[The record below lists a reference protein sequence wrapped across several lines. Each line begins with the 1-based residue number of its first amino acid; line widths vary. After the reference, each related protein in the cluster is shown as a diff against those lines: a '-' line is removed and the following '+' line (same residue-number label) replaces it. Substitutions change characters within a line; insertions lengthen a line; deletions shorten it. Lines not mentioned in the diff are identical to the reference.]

1 MTVLTEDQVLETLS
15 GQENLNDFLNAANV
29 ILLSGIKQFLPR
41 LFINNDED
49 IREFAVKPLLA
60 KSGPLDSIDVS
71 LRLIYAL
78 GKIQKPVYADI
89 LLFSQMAEHLNAQP
103 DIIEFH
109 DDTVYEFIQN
119 LRCVT
124 DNTMMFQSI
133 EKMKFAG
140 FEIFNN
146 ARYGSFVRT
155 ALSLA
160 VTDLLKELTHE
171 SDVDH

>member
-15 GQENLNDFLNAANV
+15 GQENLNDFLDAANV
-29 ILLSGIKQFLPR
+29 ILLRGIKQLLPH

-78 GKIQKPVYADI
+78 GKIKKPVYADI
-89 LLFSQMAEHLNAQP
+89 LLFSQLDEHLKTQP
-103 DIIEFH
+103 DVVEFH
-109 DDTVYEFIQN
+109 EDTTYEFIQN

-124 DNTMMFQSI
+124 DNQLLFHSI

-146 ARYGSFVRT
+146 ARYGNLVKT

-160 VTDLLKELTHE
+160 VTDLLKELTYE
-171 SDVDH
+171 RDADH

>member
-15 GQENLNDFLNAANV
+15 TQTNLNDFLQAANV
-29 ILLSGIKQFLPR
+29 ILLSGIKQFLPH

-78 GKIQKPVYADI
+78 GKITKPVYADI
-89 LLFSQMAEHLNAQP
+89 LLFSQLHEHLKTQP
-103 DIIEFH
+103 EAVGFH
-109 DDTVYEFIQN
+109 EETVYDFIQN

-124 DNTMMFQSI
+124 DNPLMFQSI
-133 EKMKFAG
+133 EKMKYAG

-146 ARYGSFVRT
+146 ARYSNLVRT

-160 VTDLLKELTHE
+160 VTDLLKELTYE
-171 SDVDH
+171 RNADD

>member
-15 GQENLNDFLNAANV
+15 SQTNLNDFLDAANV
-29 ILLSGIKQFLPR
+29 ILLSGIKQFLPQ

-60 KSGPLDSIDVS
+60 KSGPLDNIDVS

-78 GKIQKPVYADI
+78 GKIKKSVYADI
-89 LLFSQMAEHLNAQP
+89 LLFSQMDEHLKTNLE
-103 DIIEFH
+103 IVEFH
-109 DDTVYEFIQN
+109 EERVYEFIQN

-124 DNTMMFQSI
+124 GNLLMFQSI

-146 ARYGSFVRT
+146 ARYGNLVRT

-160 VTDLLKELTHE
+160 VTDLLKELTYE
-171 SDVDH
+171 RNADD

>member
-1 MTVLTEDQVLETLS
+1 MTVFTEDQVLETLS
-15 GQENLNDFLNAANV
+15 GQTNLNDFLPAANV
-29 ILLSGIKQFLPR
+29 ILLSGIKQFLPH

-78 GKIQKPVYADI
+78 GKIKKPFYADI
-89 LLFSQMAEHLNAQP
+89 LLFSQMDEHLKAGAE
-103 DIIEFH
+103 IVEFH
-109 DDTVYEFIQN
+109 EETAYEFIQN
-119 LRCVT
+119 LSCVT
-124 DNTMMFQSI
+124 DNTLMFQSV

-140 FEIFNN
+140 FETFSK
-146 ARYGSFVRT
+146 ARYSNLVRT

-160 VTDLLKELTHE
+160 VTDLLKELTYE
-171 SDVDH
+171 CDADH

>member
-15 GQENLNDFLNAANV
+15 SQTNLNDFLDAANV
-29 ILLSGIKQFLPR
+29 ILLSGIKQFLPQ

-60 KSGPLDSIDVS
+60 KSGPLDNIDVS

-78 GKIQKPVYADI
+78 GKIKKSVYADI
-89 LLFSQMAEHLNAQP
+89 LLFSQLDEHLKSSSE
-103 DIIEFH
+103 IVEFH
-109 DDTVYEFIQN
+109 EETVYEFIQN

-124 DNTMMFQSI
+124 GNLLMFQSI

-146 ARYGSFVRT
+146 ARYGNLVRT

-171 SDVDH
+171 RNADD

>member
-1 MTVLTEDQVLETLS
+1 MTGLTEDQVLETLS
-15 GQENLNDFLNAANV
+15 GQANLNDFLDAANA

-78 GKIQKPVYADI
+78 GKINKKVYADI
-89 LLFSQMAEHLNAQP
+89 LLFSQLDEHLKTRP
-103 DIIEFH
+103 EIIEFH
-109 DDTVYEFIQN
+109 EETVYEFIRN
-119 LRCVT
+119 LCCVT
-124 DNTMMFQSI
+124 DNPLMFQSV
-133 EKMKFAG
+133 EKMKYAG

-146 ARYGSFVRT
+146 ARYGNLVKT

-160 VTDLLKELTHE
+160 VTDLLKELTDE
-171 SDVDH
+171 RDADH